1 MGDIMSDFTNGFGD
15 DLGRALVAPKS
26 IALIGVSGD
35 ATKLSARPLQFCQ
48 QHGFA
53 GKIFIVNPRRDLVL
67 GIKAYPSVSA
77 IPEKVDHAYILLGT
91 ELVEAALDDCIAAG
105 VRIVSVLA
113 DGFAE
118 AGSQG
123 QARQARLVAKAT
135 AAKIML
141 IGPNSMGVVNTNNGF
156 ICTTNAAF
164 KIDKLPRGR
173 LAVLS
178 HSGSLIG
185 TLVSRGQARNIG
197 FAALV
202 SLGNEAQS
210 CVGRLGLTLVED
222 DNIDGFVLFLE
233 TMRNPQIFAEF
244 AAAAKRLGKPVVA
257 YMLGKSADGQALS
270 VSHTGAMTGE
280 AAAVR
285 AFLAQHSVAE
295 VHQFD
300 ALFEAPALL
309 MKKPRL
315 GPRPRRATVVTTTGG
330 GGAMLVDQLSL
341 RGVKLA
347 GLSPASRTFFRSQNI
362 PSGTGKLVDVTLAG
376 AQYDI
381 MKKAITQLIND
392 PETGIVVVAIGS
404 SAQFNPELAVKPI
417 IDAVAENPKAA
428 PVAAFPLPVAVKSM
442 MMLEAAGIPCFGSVE
457 SCADS
462 IGLLMRDDAGSDL
475 DDGDQ
480 SHQIGMN
487 ADDHLP
493 LRQQLDTIIEAIG
506 IGASGGLL
514 NEVDGY
520 QLFTALGIEGPR
532 QLFLPAR
539 DYKAGVTE
547 NSAKSAAIAAV
558 AVAEAALDFPLVAKL
573 VSADLPHKSDYGA
586 VVLSI
591 ESEAALEAA
600 ITEMQR
606 VVKIHAPT
614 ATIDGILVQ
623 EMALGLGEALV
634 GLRHDNL
641 VGPVITVGAGGIF
654 AEIYQDVSIRPAP
667 VSLAT
672 AHRMIAEVKGFATL
686 RGYRGKPKGDLDAL
700 AQLITN
706 LSRLADVDRI
716 AEAEI
721 NPVLVRSEGVLMLD
735 ALIRIGPRDSVD
747 GANI

>member
-1 MGDIMSDFTNGFGD
+1 MRDIKGNIMGDFADEAGH

-35 ATKLSARPLQFCQ
+35 AKKLSARPLQFCQ

-53 GKIFIVNPRRDLVL
+53 GKIYIVNPRRDEVL

-77 IPEKVDHAYILLGT
+77 IPEKIDHAYILLGT

-105 VRIVSVLA
+105 VQIVSVLA

-118 AGSQG
+118 AGSKG
-123 QARQARLVAKAT
+123 QARQARLVEKAN
-135 AAKIML
+135 AAKLML

-156 ICTTNAAF
+156 VCTTNAAF
-164 KIDKLPRGR
+164 KIDDLPRGR

-202 SLGNEAQS
+202 SLGNEAQV
-210 CVGRLGLTLVED
+210 CVGRLGLTLVDDED
-222 DNIDGFVLFLE
+222 IDGFVLFLE

-244 AAAAKRLGKPVVA
+244 ARAAKRLGKPVVA
-257 YMLGKSADGQALS
+257 YMLGKSTDGQALS

-295 VHQFD
+295 VRQFD

-309 MKKPRL
+309 MKKSQL
-315 GPRPRRATVVTTTGG
+315 GSRPRRATVVTTTGG

-341 RGVKLA
+341 RGVELT
-347 GLSPASRTFFRSQNI
+347 GLSPASKAFFTSQNI
-362 PSGTGKLVDVTLAG
+362 PSGSGKLVDVTLAG

-417 IDAVAENPKAA
+417 IDAVAENPAAA
-428 PVAAFPLPVAVKSM
+428 PVAAFPLPVAVTSM
-442 MMLEAAGIPCFGSVE
+442 TMLEAAGIPCFGSVE

-462 IGLLMRDDAGSDL
+462 IGLLLCDDVETDQ
-475 DDGDQ
+475 DDRGDER
-480 SHQIGMN
+480 HIGTK
-487 ADDHLP
+487 ADDHLAIG
-493 LRQQLDTIIEAIG
+493 QQLETMISTAKIG
-506 IGASGGLL
+506 DAGGLL
-514 NEVDGY
+514 NEVDGCR
-520 QLFTALGIEGPR
+520 LFAALGIEGPR
-532 QLFLPAR
+532 HLFLPAGN
-539 DYKAGVTE
+539 DAAFTA
-547 NSAKSAAIAAV
+547 SAM
-558 AVAEAALDFPLVAKL
+558 VAETGLEFPLVAKL

-600 ITEMQR
+600 IAEMQR
-606 VVKIHAPT
+606 AVKIQAPT
-614 ATIDGILVQ
+614 AHIDGVLVQ

-654 AEIYQDVSIRPAP
+654 AEIYQDVTIRPAP

-672 AHRMIAEVKGFATL
+672 AHKMIAEVKGFAAL

-700 AQLITN
+700 ARLITN
-706 LSRLADVDRI
+706 LSRLAGSDRI

-721 NPVLVRSEGVLMLD
+721 NPVLVRSDGVLMLD
-735 ALIRIGPRDSVD
+735 ALVRIGPKN
-747 GANI
+747 GAGGDNI